1 MYIGILTEKTLLI
14 FSFFAIFPHL
24 KRQLSLIINELK
36 IEKKHSFPHL
46 SLESPRRPAE
56 QFRKSAI
63 SRAESAERCAVKM
76 LACVSEWNRHGVSVF
91 THACQFRF
99 FRDFRLAENRVTKL
113 CLELASRLDFVIRR
127 CGRVFIGR
135 WEALRATSIVE
146 DFG

>member
-1 MYIGILTEKTLLI
+1 VYIGILTEKTLLI

-76 LACVSEWNRHGVSVF
+76 LACVSE
-91 THACQFRF
+91 TDMEYRF
-99 FRDFRLAENRVTKL
+99 SPTLVNSAFSEIFGLPK
-113 CLELASRLDFVIRR
+113 
-127 CGRVFIGR
+127 
-135 WEALRATSIVE
+135 IV
-146 DFG
+146 